1 MAKKTSYNASD
12 IQVLEGL
19 EPVRKRPA
27 MYIGGTDATGYHH
40 LLWEILDNSVD
51 EVINGFGSK
60 VDVTLFRDGKTI
72 SVSDDGRGIPVD
84 IMPKFKKSALEVL
97 LTTLH
102 SGGKFEQGNYIHSGG
117 LHGVGS
123 SVVNALSSALTV
135 RVRREGKWH
144 VQTYSRGLPTS
155 KLKQEGNARG
165 TGTATTFTPDAEIFG
180 ERLKF
185 DAALIR
191 ERLEAKSYLHRG
203 MEVVW
208 RDETKSPAE
217 EITFKHDGGIAEY
230 LGKLIGERGKPTIPP
245 ARQVAPSAGPR
256 DHLAFASADGSAD
269 GAAES
274 TSEASSGASG
284 EMVGTQTISPESHEG
299 AHAGAAEQS
308 GLFDPKP
315 THSGRVQ
322 IGPGASFYKSAE
334 GEARL
339 EVALCWSES
348 TDEYVKSYVNG
359 IPTANGGTHEA
370 GLRTGLV
377 KAVRN
382 YIDTHGIGPKGVS
395 LTAED
400 IREGLVAILSCYVVE
415 PQFQGQTKGRLNNP
429 EVAAQVDGVIRPALE
444 KWLNENQSVAEAIIA
459 RIILAARAREA
470 SRAAVQA
477 VSRKTAVS
485 HKLNLPGKLADCSST
500 DPNESELFI
509 VEGDSAGGSAKQGRD
524 RKTQAILPLRGK
536 VLNSEQAGS
545 EKVASN
551 KELSDIVSA
560 LGCGLGADCDLSRL
574 RYGRVFLLMDADSDG
589 HHISTLLLT
598 FFYRH
603 LKKLIE
609 GGHVFIAQPPL
620 YKIELGKQV
629 FWALDEPD
637 RDRIL
642 AAHAKGNVK
651 PNIMRFKG
659 LGEMTADELKST
671 TLDPKRRAVLRVAI
685 SDPLETDRVINE
697 LLGKD
702 VSARFRFIMERAGE
716 VKELDV

>member
-1 MAKKTSYNASD
+1 MTKKTSYNASD

-51 EVINGFGSK
+51 EVINGFAARI
-60 VDVTLFRDGKTI
+60 DVTLHRDGKTMT
-72 SVSDDGRGIPVD
+72 VVDDGRGFPVD
-84 IMPKFKKSALEVL
+84 IMPKFKKPAVEVL

-102 SGGKFEQGNYIHSGG
+102 SGGKFEQGNYVHSGG

-123 SVVNALSSALTV
+123 SVVNALSSSLLVKVKRDA
-135 RVRREGKWH
+135 RWH
-144 VQTYSRGLPTS
+144 VQTYSRGVPTS

-165 TGTATTFTPDAEIFG
+165 TGTSMTFTPDSEIFG

-203 MEVVW
+203 MEVLW
-208 RDETKSPAE
+208 RDETLSPAQ
-217 EITFKHDGGIAEY
+217 EILFKHDGGIAEY
-230 LGKLIGERGKPTIPP
+230 LAKLIAERGKPTVPP
-245 ARQVAPSAGPR
+245 APRTALGAGARDPGREPLEGDEILAGSEATLGAPSNI
-256 DHLAFASADGSAD
+256 DGTPQD
-269 GAAES
+269 L
-274 TSEASSGASG
+274 
-284 EMVGTQTISPESHEG
+284 VGTPHNGAPEQH
-299 AHAGAAEQS
+299 
-308 GLFDPKP
+308 GLFESKAQP
-315 THSGRVQ
+315 GRVQ
-322 IGPGASFYKSAE
+322 MGPGASFYKSVE

-339 EVALCWSES
+339 EVALCWSEA

-359 IPTANGGTHEA
+359 IPTVNGGTHEA
-370 GLRTGLV
+370 GLRSGLV

-382 YIDTHGIGPKGVS
+382 YIETHGIAPKGVS

-400 IREGLVAILSCYVVE
+400 IREGLVAILSCYVIE

-429 EVAAQVDGVIRPALE
+429 EVAALVDGVIRPALE
-444 KWLNENQSVAEAIIA
+444 KWLNENQSVAEAIVA
-459 RIILAARAREA
+459 RMILAARAREA
-470 SRAAVQA
+470 SRAASQA

-545 EKVASN
+545 EKIASN
-551 KELSDIVSA
+551 KELQDIVSA
-560 LGCGLGADCDLSRL
+560 LGCGLGSEFDIARL
-574 RYGRVFLLMDADSDG
+574 RYGRIFLLMDADSDG
-589 HHISTLLLT
+589 HHIATLLLT

-603 LKKLIE
+603 LSKLIE

-620 YKIELGKQV
+620 YKIELGKQT
-629 FWALDEPD
+629 FWALDEPH
-637 RDRIL
+637 RDALL
-642 AAHAKGNVK
+642 AQHAKGNVK

-671 TLDPKRRAVLRVAI
+671 TLDPKKRMALRVSI
-685 SDPLETDRVINE
+685 PIGDELKTDNTINE

-702 VSARFRFIMERAGE
+702 VSARFRFIMDNARE